1 MTMPCFLPELDLFL
15 LTIYVKLV
23 KWYLPNGSVPRRVS
37 SNFFV
42 KIFESIIFFRGKK
55 IFLSNQKFFYRMEK
69 IYYRLKKIFFAD
81 KLHLFAGISIFLR
94 VNKFICGYF
103 NLFEGE

>member
-1 MTMPCFLPELDLFL
+1 MTMPCYLPELDLFL

-23 KWYLPNGSVPRRVS
+23 IWVLPNGSVPRRVS

-55 IFLSNQKFFYRMEK
+55 IFFSGQ
-69 IYYRLKKIFFAD
+69 KIFLSIKKNLFAD
-81 KLHLFAGISIFLR
+81 KLNLFAGISIFLR